1 MLSIVRKN
9 KLIYHE
15 DVKEDI
21 KNIPKENLIELRQH
35 INKLKNNPFL
45 GQPLEDKNGKDL
57 RGYYKIYFGEAKYR
71 LIYKPTK
78 NEIEILSISD
88 ASEQYTSIIIAI
100 GKRENEEIYDKAF
113 KRK

>member
-1 MLSIVRKN
+1 MSIVRKN

-15 DVKEDI
+15 DVKEDM
-21 KNIPKENLIELRQH
+21 KYIPREYLIELRKH

-45 GQPLEDKNGKDL
+45 GKPLEDKNGKDL

-71 LIYKPTK
+71 IVYKPTK
-78 NEIEILSISD
+78 NGCEILSVSD
-88 ASEQYTSIIIAI
+88 ASEEYTSLIIAI
-100 GKRENEEIYDKAF
+100 GKRENEEVYDKAF

>member
-1 MLSIVRKN
+1 MSIVRKN

-21 KNIPKENLIELRQH
+21 KYIPKEYLMELRQH
-35 INKLKNNPFL
+35 ISRLKNNPFL

-71 LIYKPTK
+71 VVYKPTRS
-78 NEIEILSISD
+78 EIEILSISD
-88 ASEQYTSIIIAI
+88 ASEEYTSVIIAI
-100 GKRENEEIYDKAF
+100 GKRENEEVYDKAF
-113 KRK
+113 NRK